1 MSLSPFIP
9 AGVSVQYN
17 VGMPMRDGIRLSADV
32 FYPSTNKGPWP
43 VILLRTPYDNVS
55 DHLVEE
61 AIFYA
66 QHGYV
71 YVAQDVRGRGDSDG
85 QFYPWVHEF
94 NDGYDSIEWLG
105 TQNWCN
111 GKIGMVGS
119 SYAGNVQWQA
129 AVGQSSF
136 LKTIIPRVI
145 GHNLYEAPHYQG
157 GAFQLGWTA
166 TWIYRTDGRTNQP
179 IDKHNW
185 THIFAKLPLEAIDKE
200 GGKTIPY
207 FQDWLSHPD
216 YDTYWKELSI
226 EHRYTDVKI
235 PVFHIGGWYDFFS
248 IGTLKNF
255 SGMQSEGGNLKSR
268 KNQKLLIGPW
278 THKINSFSYAGD
290 LDFGMDSLIDLRS
303 LELRWMNR
311 WIKGDRNNID
321 AEPSVTR
328 FVMGLNQWKDSAQWP
343 IPGATHIS
351 YYLHSHG
358 KAEHLDTEGQL
369 STELPG
375 NELFDSFIYD
385 PSSPV
390 PTNGGCTCCNP
401 EIVPY
406 GAFNQISIEKR
417 TDVLTYTTKPLK
429 QDIEVTGTVYAEIYA
444 SSSAVDT
451 DFTAK
456 LVDLSTD
463 GYAMNICDGIIR
475 ARYRES
481 REYQTLMEPN
491 KVYRFHINLGPTSN
505 VFLKGHRIRLE
516 ISSSNFP
523 RFDRNLNTGD
533 KQHKTT
539 NMRPAKQK
547 VYHDV
552 IHPSQ
557 LMIPLV
563 KNS

>member
-1 MSLSPFIP
+1 MSRSPFIP
-9 AGVSVQYN
+9 TGIRGQYN
-17 VGMPMRDGIRLSADV
+17 VGMPMRDGIRLSGDFLFPTA
-32 FYPSTNKGPWP
+32 NKGPWP
-43 VILLRTPYDNVS
+43 VILLRTPYDNVTE
-55 DHLVEE
+55 HLIEE

-85 QFYPWVHEF
+85 QFYPWVNEF
-94 NDGYDSIEWLG
+94 NDGHDTIEWLG
-105 TQNWCN
+105 TQSWCDGN
-111 GKIGMVGS
+111 IGMVGS

-129 AVGQSSF
+129 AVGQSYF
-136 LKTIIPRVI
+136 LKTIIPKVI

-185 THIFAKLPLEAIDKE
+185 THLFAKLPLEDIDKE

-207 FQDWLSHPD
+207 FHDWLSHPD
-216 YDTYWKELSI
+216 YDAFWKELSI
-226 EHRYTDVKI
+226 EHRYHDVKI

-255 SGMQSEGGNLKSR
+255 AGMQNRGGTLKAR
-268 KNQKLLIGPW
+268 QNQKLLMGPW
-278 THKINSFSYAGD
+278 THKINSFSHAGD

-303 LELRWMNR
+303 LELRWMDK
-311 WIKGDRNNID
+311 WLKGEKNHID
-321 AEPSVTR
+321 KEPSVKW
-328 FVMGLNQWKDSAQWP
+328 FVMGLNEWKDSEHWP
-343 IPGATHIS
+343 LTAVEYTS

-358 KAEHLDTEGQL
+358 KAENLDTEGQL
-369 STELPG
+369 SRELPRNG
-375 NELFDSFIYD
+375 LFDSFIYD

-401 EIVPY
+401 EILSY
-406 GAFNQISIEKR
+406 GAFDQISIEKR
-417 TDVLTYTTKPLK
+417 QDVLTYTTPPLK
-429 QDIEVTGTVYAEIYA
+429 QDTEVTGSIQVEIYA

-456 LVDLSTD
+456 LVDVATD
-463 GYAMNICDGIIR
+463 DYAINICDGIIR

-491 KVYRFHINLGPTSN
+491 KIYCFDIDLGPTSN
-505 VFLKGHRIRLE
+505 VFRKEHRIRLE

-533 KQHKTT
+533 IQHKTT
-539 NMRPAKQK
+539 KMQIAQQK
-547 VYHDV
+547 IYHDE
-552 IHPSQ
+552 IHPSR
-557 LMIPLV
+557 LILPLV